1 MEKTWLRNYV
11 LLMLRVDK
19 IFKAND
25 DFYIDA
31 YIGPS
36 ELKEIVEQEEVKKEI
51 ELIQAT
57 DSLIND
63 LDALD
68 FDINRKEF
76 LKRHLKAVKTILK
89 IFDGQDLSLK
99 EQVESILDI
108 EYKWVDESHF
118 EKGLEYFKEG
128 LPGRGD
134 LIDRYAVWNERNVH
148 VFKDSKEKFDYL
160 NFIIKEMRTRSNKI
174 IDLPDEE
181 NINLEIVTDKRYGA
195 STRYL
200 GNLVSLVEINDD
212 IPFNFFQLLPLIT
225 HELYPGHHTEF
236 CLKEEHLINEKDYF
250 ESNIFLLTSP
260 QLVISEGIGEVAFDM
275 LFTPQKAAQWIKTN
289 IYNPFEIKVSDVNLE
304 ALIQASRY
312 NSLDQVSSN
321 AAIMIDQGKD
331 EKEVKN
337 YIKKFTLQPEYMLD
351 HTVKNLKSSSLKR
364 VYSFTYYHGKTLVQD
379 YLNTQKEQTEALNY
393 LMKNQLCPSFIKK

>member
-76 LKRHLKAVKTILK
+76 LKKHLKAVKTILK

-118 EKGLEYFKEG
+118 EKGLDYFKEG

-134 LIDRYAVWNERNVH
+134 LIERYAVWNERNVH
-148 VFKDSKEKFDYL
+148 VFQNRKEKFDYL
-160 NFIIKEMRTRSNKI
+160 NFIITEMRKRSNKI
-174 IDLPDEE
+174 VDLPDEE
-181 NINLEIVTDKRYGA
+181 NINLEIVTDKRFGA

>member
-1 MEKTWLRNYV
+1 M
-11 LLMLRVDK
+11 
-19 IFKAND
+19 
-25 DFYIDA
+25 
-31 YIGPS
+31 
-36 ELKEIVEQEEVKKEI
+36 
-51 ELIQAT
+51 
-57 DSLIND
+57 
-63 LDALD
+63 
-68 FDINRKEF
+68 
-76 LKRHLKAVKTILK
+76 
-89 IFDGQDLSLK
+89 
-99 EQVESILDI
+99 
-108 EYKWVDESHF
+108 
-118 EKGLEYFKEG
+118 
-128 LPGRGD
+128 
-134 LIDRYAVWNERNVH
+134 
-148 VFKDSKEKFDYL
+148 
-160 NFIIKEMRTRSNKI
+160 
-174 IDLPDEE
+174 
-181 NINLEIVTDKRYGA
+181 
-195 STRYL
+195 
-200 GNLVSLVEINDD
+200 
-212 IPFNFFQLLPLIT
+212 PLIT

-275 LFTPQKAAQWIKTN
+275 LFTPQKAAQWMKKN